1 MTCKLDPSVIPYR
14 FTLRGTLAV
23 SSEGDAPKIEISAD
37 VKNLTTLL
45 KDEELSGY
53 IRAVCLINI
62 SDENN
67 GTIRG
72 TEVVDATDVSSGMVD
87 FNIDL
92 FETMSFNWWD
102 SFTHIWCETYI
113 LVDTQQMSEDY
124 NITIPEEYYNMKGK
138 VTTTYIFQNPNQ
150 SDLVVD
156 ERKTTVK
163 KATFEGASS
172 ESLCDTGFFLEDS
185 DDGFEKPSIFKDNTL
200 DKAKSITDK
209 LGYN

>member
-1 MTCKLDPSVIPYR
+1 MTCKALPSVVPYR

-23 SSEGDAPKIEISAD
+23 SSEGDTSKIEISAD

-53 IRAVCLINI
+53 IRAVCFVYIDDD
-62 SDENN
+62 SN
-67 GTIRG
+67 GTIRS
-72 TEVVDATDVSSGMVD
+72 TKVIDATDVSSGIVD
-87 FNIDL
+87 FDIDL
-92 FETMSFNWWD
+92 FETMSFNWWN
-102 SFTHIWCETYI
+102 SFTDIWCETYI
-113 LVDTQQMSEDY
+113 LIDTQLMSEDY

-150 SDLVVD
+150 SNLVVD

-185 DDGFEKPSIFKDNTL
+185 DDGFEKPSIL
-200 DKAKSITDK
+200 EDKALETAKSITEK
-209 LGYN
+209 LGRN

>member
-1 MTCKLDPSVIPYR
+1 MTCKALPSVVPYR

-23 SSEGDAPKIEISAD
+23 SSEGDTSKIEISAD

-53 IRAVCLINI
+53 IRAVCFVYIDDD
-62 SDENN
+62 SN
-67 GTIRG
+67 GTIRS
-72 TEVVDATDVSSGMVD
+72 TKVIDATDVSSGIVD
-87 FNIDL
+87 FDIDL
-92 FETMSFNWWD
+92 FETMSFNWWN
-102 SFTHIWCETYI
+102 SFTDIWCETYI
-113 LVDTQQMSEDY
+113 LIDTQLMSEDY

-150 SDLVVD
+150 SNLVVD

-185 DDGFEKPSIFKDNTL
+185 DDGFEKPSIL
-200 DKAKSITDK
+200 EDKVLETAKSITEK
-209 LGYN
+209 LGRN